1 MIYSGTL
8 TERLDFY
15 HLVETQSASGY
26 KSTARVKYMSV
37 LADRL
42 KNKETYVV
50 DANEV
55 FHLNELTF
63 KLRYRSGILDTDEVV
78 YQGQRYRIT
87 SVDRQGR
94 ENEITII
101 LSKIND

>member
-15 HLVETQSASGY
+15 HLIETQSPSGF
-26 KSTARVKYMSV
+26 KSTERVKYMST

-63 KLRYRSGILDTDEVV
+63 KLRYRKGIQDTDEVV
-78 YQGQRYRIT
+78 YQDQRYRIT

-94 ENEITII
+94 DNEITII
-101 LSKIND
+101 VSKVND